1 MLIRPTISGWIGS
14 DVVGGLAVVGGEHH
28 VRDARSPMP
37 RRSVVIGV
45 GGCCARACRLPRE
58 LWLVRVGLHRL
69 LLLLLHL
76 LHLLLLLLSLAREIT
91 VAHDVVAASPIA
103 SAVAGVGSNAAGRP
117 QAG

>member
-1 MLIRPTISGWIGS
+1 MFIIMLIRPTTSGWIGS

-58 LWLVRVGLHRL
+58 LCVGPNTPGLGKSR
-69 LLLLLHL
+69 
-76 LHLLLLLLSLAREIT
+76 APNDGMI
-91 VAHDVVAASPIA
+91 
-103 SAVAGVGSNAAGRP
+103 
-117 QAG
+117 